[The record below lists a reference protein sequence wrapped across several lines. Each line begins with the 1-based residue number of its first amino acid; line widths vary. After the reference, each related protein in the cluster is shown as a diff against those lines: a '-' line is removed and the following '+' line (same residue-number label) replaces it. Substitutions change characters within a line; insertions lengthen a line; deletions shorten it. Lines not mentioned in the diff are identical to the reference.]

1 MALKLGRDHGEP
13 QAHMHTNRLIHIHK
27 EHSVYT
33 RTLIHTRTH
42 THTNKQSLYNT
53 ALKKCGCKKGMW
65 RKGGYYII
73 QYERGKDNGQSL
85 QETHF
90 SFLQSSQL
98 YLI

>member
-1 MALKLGRDHGEP
+1 MGEITESHKLTCIQIGSYTFIKSIQYIH
-13 QAHMHTNRLIHIHK
+13 AH
-27 EHSVYT
+27 SYT
-33 RTLIHTRTH
+33 LAHA
-42 THTNKQSLYNT
+42 HTNKQSLYNT

-73 QYERGKDNGQSL
+73 QYERGKDNSKSL